1 MSDNT
6 LTLEKLAAKSY
17 STVEART
24 NGANNVT
31 LSQVERS
38 ILLSK
43 VLTNSLIYN
52 LIPSDTM
59 ISADELSLEF
69 IKLQESQWTKK
80 SEVGTGKADKWR
92 ISAPV
97 SVYWREPIKS
107 YETYLAVEKNVN
119 KALNVGKKIAKK
131 LTEFSRMFERTSMS
145 IVEDRVIKDN
155 KQIQKNLLTMNGSDV
170 YDELVSKATEL
181 TQTIDPYQGI
191 DLIDPQDIVILV
203 KPVLLDK
210 IARVGL
216 TGNRAELTFNNGAYS
231 VSTIGGY
238 KIISCPFL
246 SKFDAIVTTNF
257 IGAGATKLIAVNSG
271 KVGDLSNDEG
281 LYVEAAFAFDVIWY
295 NLAIG
300 YAETSQSS
308 TEAGKLILRP
318 AGTEALKDEPKLN

>member
-6 LTLEKLAAKSY
+6 ITLEKLAAKSY

-31 LSQVERS
+31 LSQVERTA
-38 ILLSK
+38 LLSHT
-43 VLTNSLIYN
+43 LTNSLIYN

-69 IKLQESQWTKK
+69 IKLQESEWTKK
-80 SEVGTGKADKWR
+80 SEVGTGKAEKWR

-107 YETYLAVEKNVN
+107 YETYLAVEKNIN

-131 LTEFSRMFERTSMS
+131 LTEFSRMWERTSFS
-145 IVEDRVIKDN
+145 IVEDKIIKDT
-155 KQIQKNLLTMNGSDV
+155 KQITKNLLEMNGSDV
-170 YDELVSKATEL
+170 YDELIAKATEL

-191 DLIDPQDIVILV
+191 DLIDSQDIVILV

-246 SKFDAIVTTNF
+246 NKFDAVVTTNF

-281 LYVEAAFAFDVIWY
+281 LYVEAAFAFDVIWD
-295 NLAIG
+295 NLAYG
-300 YAETSQSS
+300 YAKEVK
-308 TEAGKLILRP
+308 TENVKGTLIRRP
-318 AGTEALKDEPKLN
+318 DGVEALKDESKLN